1 MLRQFRS
8 QILERFLSMRLNGVR
23 TAQIFRHIG
32 NRKYPMPFDPT
43 YSLDP
48 ARDVTS
54 LTIPV

>member
-1 MLRQFRS
+1 
-8 QILERFLSMRLNGVR
+8 MRLNGVR